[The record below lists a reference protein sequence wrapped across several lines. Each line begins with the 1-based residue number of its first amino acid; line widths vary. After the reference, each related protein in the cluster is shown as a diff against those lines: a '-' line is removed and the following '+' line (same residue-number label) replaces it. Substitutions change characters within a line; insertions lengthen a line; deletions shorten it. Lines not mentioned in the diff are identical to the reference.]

1 MHREFPVVA
10 FLAALLL
17 LLPLPW
23 HWRARNVATLSMILW
38 LFVINVIYGVDAIIW
53 GNNVNVVVPVWCD
66 ITSKIII
73 GATFALPSACL
84 CVCIHLERVASVRQA
99 QTTHSDKRRRQIFEA
114 IMCFGL
120 PMLFMGL
127 HYIVQGHRFDIIEE
141 YGCRPTTYVSI
152 PAVFLIWVPPL
163 LLATL
168 SLGFAAAAFMHFMR
182 RRITFARHLESSRNG
197 LTTTRYFRLMLMA
210 VVEMV
215 WNILVTAY
223 TLWFSMLGARPWTNW
238 DDVHSNFSRI
248 DLYITAFTPQIVIT
262 NYYLVWWV
270 VPASTFIFVAF
281 FAFGKDAID
290 EYKACF
296 VWFRRTVL
304 RQTVLDSTPGSFGS
318 LPVTHYPRDVTS
330 SVPSVSTM
338 PSYKASSPTKD
349 KDGFDDIYLPS
360 INQSDYGAPI
370 SSPAPA
376 YQARAYGSVEDLHA
390 PPTPSTLPSSSY
402 ASSFLTDVI
411 DISRQNSLNGIEP
424 HQIV

>member
-1 MHREFPVVA
+1 MHREFPPIA

-38 LFVINVIYGVDAIIW
+38 LFVINVVYGVDAIIW
-53 GNNVNVVVPVWCD
+53 GNNVNIVIPVWCD

-73 GATFALPSACL
+73 GANFALPSACL

-120 PMLFMGL
+120 PILFMGL

-168 SLGFAAAAFMHFMR
+168 SLGFAAAAFVHFMR

-215 WNILVTAY
+215 WNILVTSY

-248 DLYITAFTPQIVIT
+248 DLYATAFTPQIVIT
-262 NYYLVWWV
+262 NYYVVWWV

-281 FAFGKDAID
+281 FAFGKDAVD

-304 RQTVLDSTPGSFGS
+304 RQTVSDSTAGSFGS
-318 LPVTHYPRDVTS
+318 IPVA
-330 SVPSVSTM
+330 
-338 PSYKASSPTKD
+338 K
-349 KDGFDDIYLPS
+349 
-360 INQSDYGAPI
+360 
-370 SSPAPA
+370 
-376 YQARAYGSVEDLHA
+376 
-390 PPTPSTLPSSSY
+390 
-402 ASSFLTDVI
+402 
-411 DISRQNSLNGIEP
+411 
-424 HQIV
+424 